1 MAGIILESGVVL
13 VPLACA
19 ALYLIISSNMLLFV
33 FATVAATVGF
43 AVYRLRYHYS
53 SGARGD
59 LVVRTKDAAGSVTAA
74 AASPKT
80 RTKKKAKKNASR
92 KAAEPESDHSS
103 GGEFDEIVQD
113 AQRHCDVDSEV
124 VERSGA
130 LLAAAVTP
138 EKTKYDM
145 ELYGSA
151 LSYDHR
157 CFYICGRPTWV
168 LAADFDYWRVP
179 IPPSLG
185 KVDQITDTWRR
196 VLLQYKAAGF
206 NAVRIRFH
214 WGFHSPSKG
223 KYDFTGCR
231 DVNRLLLLC
240 EELGILVIACL
251 GPFIGDDVQG
261 GGYPFWL
268 IQRDH
273 IRLRHLSA
281 SGVKIWDDRFAAAEG
296 EWYDQLISML
306 VGHEVMT
313 KSVRGRGCI
322 IMVQLE
328 NHLGVRGALELPL
341 ALQDETRLLA
351 RMARERVIRA
361 PLVTNNLRWPDDFTS
376 FTARTWA
383 AVEKK
388 LRSYRIIKG
397 AYHSD
402 ISGFTVRD
410 VASQPVDLD
419 AVARVTKGDNAPMA
433 ALELYKPNDE
443 SETGSFGRQAE
454 AAISQGLSVL
464 SLPAYFSMG
473 SWGNLD
479 SPLRCWQGSSGYS
492 AVSADGSLSA
502 DARSTRL
509 VLHIARAFELQ
520 VASSDSV
527 SSRPWIARASRP
539 TVRGISVSGLPAD
552 AVRVR
557 RQWEVAATTKT
568 PMNEQQGK
576 CDSDEDQLQTTLAT
590 YVDGQSA
597 IVAESELAFLFTL
610 AGAPAI
616 TKGHSFALTGTL
628 GPRQRG
634 IFISNLIVGSK
645 GSGQLSLVAA
655 SKEIYTRVALAL
667 GAEVWVCAEESIQ
680 EGQLF
685 FDGEC
690 KVSGH
695 AEVEIVDVDHAKDHK
710 FSFVIPKPGPGVA
723 TVTGES
729 GATVHIVLLAQ
740 SDLDTLVVDY
750 GSFDYEKAKHDG
762 ATGAMPAA
770 AWGADGILMASH
782 GSVELV
788 QTRDNAT
795 SRVVVVSRLQ
805 PQGCTGMRVFEDSS
819 DSAYHGH
826 RFIWHYVADTSEQPD
841 DTCMEVSVR
850 GLERRITNWDT
861 LPWKLLPTM
870 ADLETMDEINL
881 MSWQRDLGTFAYQA
895 TDIGFNA
902 SHVLHRCQVR
912 LKPQHLTA
920 STIKLQLNVRHRC
933 TVWVNGIN
941 MSGHET
947 FHEPSAEPGSLAAC
961 IESMRNAG
969 AACGPDRWG
978 GTATYDVTKA
988 INISAADD
996 EDGALNEVIVVI
1008 ESYGL
1013 GTQADG
1019 ANDARAPRGLLAA
1032 YWHGFNLIGED
1043 HDDSEIHDHSHDKRT
1058 EQLKIRWE
1066 ICGVDVTQLQQPY
1079 GSSGFPDEGTQ
1090 AGWQPTVEHPF
1101 APQGW
1106 STRLNIDVNVGV
1118 QWWHWKMEPA
1128 NEHRDEPVYLTVSG
1142 KVVAYV
1148 WVNGLLLAKHRA
1160 STKPSSVLL
1169 RGGLYNGAQQAPVAA
1184 DEVVVML
1191 YGWADDADTSAAGGS
1206 SAVVAELSINDS
1218 RGLLALD
1225 S

>member
-1 MAGIILESGVVL
+1 DKK
-13 VPLACA
+13 
-19 ALYLIISSNMLLFV
+19 
-33 FATVAATVGF
+33 
-43 AVYRLRYHYS
+43 R
-53 SGARGD
+53 
-59 LVVRTKDAAGSVTAA
+59 AA
-74 AASPKT
+74 AQQ
-80 RTKKKAKKNASR
+80 
-92 KAAEPESDHSS
+92 ESDHS

-113 AQRHCDVDSEV
+113 AQRHCDVDDEV

-130 LLAAAVTP
+130 LLATAVTP

-168 LAADFDYWRVP
+168 LAADFDYWR
-179 IPPSLG
+179 IPFPSAAPSSKKADLG
-185 KVDQITDTWRR
+185 QADQITDTWRR

-223 KYDFTGCR
+223 KYDFTGSR
-231 DVNRLLLLC
+231 DVNRLLALC
-240 EELGILVIACL
+240 EELGVLVIACL
-251 GPFIGDDVQG
+251 GPYVGDDVQG

-273 IRLRHLSA
+273 IRLRHLRA

-306 VGHEVMT
+306 VGHEAMT
-313 KSVRGRGCI
+313 KNARGRGCI
-322 IMVQLE
+322 LMVQLE

-361 PLVTNNLRWPDDFTS
+361 PLVTNNLRWPGDFTS
-376 FTARTWA
+376 LAARAWA
-383 AVEKK
+383 AAEKK
-388 LRSYRIIKG
+388 LRAYHIIKG
-397 AYHSD
+397 AYHPD

-410 VASQPVDLD
+410 IVGSPVDVD

-433 ALELYKPNDE
+433 ALELHKP
-443 SETGSFGRQAE
+443 TAGSFSSQVE
-454 AAISQGLSVL
+454 SAISQGLSVL
-464 SLPAYFSMG
+464 SLPAYFRLS
-473 SWGNLD
+473 SWGNFD
-479 SPLRCWQGSSGYS
+479 SPLEARQSNGAYS
-492 AVSADGSLSA
+492 AISADGSLSA

-520 VASSDSV
+520 VASSNSLN
-527 SSRPWIARASRP
+527 SRPWITSANRP
-539 TVRGISVSGLPAD
+539 TVRGISVSGLPASS
-552 AVRVR
+552 VRVR
-557 RQWEVAATTKT
+557 RQWELAATATRTHELTSESKL
-568 PMNEQQGK
+568 G
-576 CDSDEDQLQTTLAT
+576 EDQQQMTIAA
-590 YVDGQSA
+590 YVDGQGAAAEGSDLA
-597 IVAESELAFLFTL
+597 ILFTL
-610 AGAPAI
+610 AGAPAVA
-616 TKGHSFALTGTL
+616 KGHSFALTATF

-634 IFISNLIVGSK
+634 IFMANLVVGSEED
-645 GSGQLSLVAA
+645 GVLALVAA
-655 SKEIYTRVALAL
+655 SKEIYTRVALDH
-667 GAEVWVCAEESIQ
+667 GAEAWICAEECVQS
-680 EGQLF
+680 GQLF

-690 KVSGH
+690 QVSGH
-695 AEVEIVDVDHAKDHK
+695 AEVEIVDVAHAKDRK

-723 TVTGES
+723 TVTGAG

-740 SDLDTLVVDY
+740 KSLDTLVVDY
-750 GSFDYEKAKHDG
+750 GSFDREKSDHGKTAG
-762 ATGAMPAA
+762 ALPAV
-770 AWGADGILMASH
+770 AWGADGILMPARGNIELALTRASC
-782 GSVELV
+782 
-788 QTRDNAT
+788 A
-795 SRVVVVSRLQ
+795 SRVVVVSRTQ
-805 PQGCTGMRVFEDSS
+805 PQHCSGMRSLDNSS
-819 DSAYHGH
+819 DSVYQGQP
-826 RFIWHYVADTSEQPD
+826 FVWHYVADADDQSKGTATGTS
-841 DTCMEVSVR
+841 VS
-850 GLERRITNWDT
+850 GLEKRTTDWGS

-870 ADLETMDEINL
+870 ADLETMDQINL

-895 TDIGFNA
+895 TDVGLNA

-933 TVWVNGIN
+933 TVWVNGVN

-947 FHEPSAEPGSLAAC
+947 FHEQSAEPGSLAAC

-969 AACGPDRWG
+969 AASGPDRWG

-988 INISAADD
+988 VNISAADD
-996 EDGALNEVIVVI
+996 EDGALNEVIVII

-1058 EQLKIRWE
+1058 EQLKIKWE

-1079 GSSGFPDEGTQ
+1079 GSSGFPDEATQ
-1090 AGWQPTVEHPF
+1090 AGWQATVEHPF
-1101 APQGW
+1101 AALGW
-1106 STRLNIDVNVGV
+1106 STRLNVNVNAGV
-1118 QWWHWKMEPA
+1118 QWWRWRLAPA
-1128 NEHRDEPVYLTVSG
+1128 NANKDEPVYLVISG

-1148 WVNGLLLAKHRA
+1148 WVNGLLLSKHRA
-1160 STKPSSVLL
+1160 STSSSSVLL
-1169 RGGLYNGAQQAPVAA
+1169 RGGLGGSGRSASSVA
-1184 DEVVVML
+1184 DDVVVMM
-1191 YGWADDADTSAAGGS
+1191 YGWADDADISNSTV
-1206 SAVVAELSINDS
+1206 AVELSLSDS
-1218 RGLLALD
+1218 RELEALEH
-1225 S
+1225 